1 MTIVDALK
9 ELFVKFGGNETDFD
23 AETVSQALD
32 QISDVAESGGGGYDG
47 KIRLTFADG
56 GISGGIL
63 ESGTYDSILNVLDTK
78 KAANII
84 VYEQAEA
91 EFGDTI
97 LSYNPTAVFITRGF
111 QEPAITVVFNDSELG
126 HMLAILPDNTVV
138 AEY

>member
-47 KIRLTFADG
+47 KIRITYDEYSEFTGCL
-56 GISGGIL
+56 L
-63 ESGTYDSILNVLDTK
+63 ESGTYDSILNALDTK

-84 VYEQAEA
+84 VYVQDADNNI
-91 EFGDTI
+91 FY
-97 LSYNPTAVFITRGF
+97 YNPSAVFT
-111 QEPAITVVFNDSELG
+111 TVYLDDPCISVPYTSEYGDPLG
-126 HMLAILPDNTVV
+126 ISILPDNTVV
-138 AEY
+138 PFD